1 MDVTKGQLFLA
12 LAAEI
17 LKDGKVVANPY
28 KKWSEIDTSLPDI
41 AIQVFGPPPTS
52 GTRDA
57 WVELV
62 MEEGCGELP
71 GYKDL
76 AKDVK
81 TGVCSRMRQDGP
93 FIEAGENDNLIVQ
106 RQIGR
111 ASCRERVCQYV

>member
-62 MEEGCGELP
+62 MEEGCGERSEEHTSELQSLMRSS
-71 GYKDL
+71 YAVFCLQK
-76 AKDVK
+76 KK
-81 TGVCSRMRQDGP
+81 TIRQ
-93 FIEAGENDNLIVQ
+93 
-106 RQIGR
+106 R
-111 ASCRERVCQYV
+111 

>member
-1 MDVTKGQLFLA
+1 MGVTKGQLFLA

-62 MEEGCGELP
+62 MEEGSGELP
-71 GYKDL
+71 VYKDL
-76 AKDVK
+76 SHDVK
-81 TGVCSRMRQDGP
+81 QGVCRPEEGRGWKECGCKGSSRWLPYLLKR
-93 FIEAGENDNLIVQ
+93 ENQ
-106 RQIGR
+106 KQ
-111 ASCRERVCQYV
+111 